1 MPTKTKRP
9 KVFAYA
15 TFGLDALIS
24 LASKLR
30 GQSYTVDATTKPKAG
45 STHWVI
51 FVTFEDGVEWVF
63 RPPRSGLSA
72 IITEESASKLL
83 ISEAVTLKY
92 LRNLDS
98 IPVPE
103 VFPFSG
109 DD

>member
-1 MPTKTKRP
+1 MPTKAKRP

-30 GQSYTVDATTKPKAG
+30 GQSYTVDTTTRPKTG
-45 STHWVI
+45 RVI

-72 IITEESASKLL
+72 IITEESVSKLL
-83 ISEAVTLKY
+83 IGEAVTLKY
-92 LRNLDS
+92 LRTLGS